1 MDEPV
6 RRGSARIFIG
16 FMWLTFMVLMT
27 TYTGNLIAFL
37 TVSIE
42 KLPANN
48 LKELA
53 EQETHDVGVM
63 GGSSHELVFRVS
75 NTDVFFS
82 VAV

>member
-6 RRGSARIFIG
+6 KRGSVRILLG
-16 FMWLTFMVLMT
+16 FVWLMFMVLMT

-37 TVSIE
+37 TVTIE

-53 EQETHDVGVM
+53 EQETHDVGLL
-63 GGSSHELVFRVS
+63 GGSSHELIFRVS
-75 NTDVFFS
+75 R
-82 VAV
+82 